1 MVRPK
6 GNQDQ
11 GNTGCFYATALK
23 TLKCDF
29 GNPLLILHAKLK
41 LLFDQS
47 QIKSTDRISLL
58 RFHQQHKINNAW
70 LLSMGYCTPVLSN
83 SFIRLPSFLRRDFF
97 KARKNSNILDGSLNL
112 ITLENW
118 LDKKLKSP
126 FNPLAHI
133 ISNEEDKQKEKRFHK
148 RTEQLTI

>member
-1 MVRPK
+1 
-6 GNQDQ
+6 
-11 GNTGCFYATALK
+11 
-23 TLKCDF
+23 
-29 GNPLLILHAKLK
+29 
-41 LLFDQS
+41 
-47 QIKSTDRISLL
+47 
-58 RFHQQHKINNAW
+58 
-70 LLSMGYCTPVLSN
+70 MGYCTPVLSN

-97 KARKNSNILDGSLNL
+97 KARKNSNIFDGSLNL